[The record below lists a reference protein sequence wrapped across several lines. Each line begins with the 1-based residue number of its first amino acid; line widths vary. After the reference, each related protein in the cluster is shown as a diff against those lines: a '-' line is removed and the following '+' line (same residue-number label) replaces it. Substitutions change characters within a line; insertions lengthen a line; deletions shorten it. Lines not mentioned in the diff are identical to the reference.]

1 MKGELLEEGHSE
13 TPSILAG
20 EPVEEPTLLR
30 LPSSTSGGQR
40 QELKSVSWTWGAGT
54 SEDNMVVVP

>member
-40 QELKSVSWTWGAGT
+40 LA
-54 SEDNMVVVP
+54 SEEDAFQHTNCYDIQ

>member
-40 QELKSVSWTWGAGT
+40 QELKSVSCWGVGK